1 MKKKNHKNY
10 ITVLIDNS
18 PNISSGRKN
27 YDKFDKRIDKN
38 IYLTKKMIKS
48 KDINEFIINRKIK
61 KVKNI

>member
-1 MKKKNHKNY
+1 MKNKNHKNY
-10 ITVLIDNS
+10 ITALIDKT

-27 YDKFDKRIDKN
+27 YDKFDKRIEKN
-38 IYLTKKMIKS
+38 INLAKEMIKS

>member
-1 MKKKNHKNY
+1 MKNKNHKNY
-10 ITVLIDNS
+10 ITVLIDNF